1 MLSLTFPL
9 STGSVRKVEIL
20 ESAHNSLP
28 LDRRVSRLVLG
39 TLLVDPAVLDE
50 WVRLGGNAIDTAR
63 VYGDGAAERD
73 LGAWLASRPD
83 VRDELVL
90 ITKGAHPDGARRRV
104 TRADI
109 AADVAAS
116 LEALGRP
123 VDVYML
129 HRDDPAL
136 PVGPIMEWLNEHL
149 RAGHVRALG
158 ASNWS
163 CERIDEANAFAAGH
177 GLEGFCCSSPHLSLA
192 TQNEQHWDDTRSARD
207 PAILAWHERTQM
219 PLFAWSA
226 QARGFFAG
234 HASESV
240 DRVYDNADNRER
252 RRRAAALA
260 GQLGCTTNQIALAW
274 VLQQAFPVYAVV
286 GARTVAQLR
295 EAVGAL
301 ELDLTEDDLRWID
314 LSLDRP
320 MTRG

>member
-1 MLSLTFPL
+1 MLSLTSPL

-252 RRRAAALA
+252 RRRASALA
-260 GQLGCTTNQIALAW
+260 GQLGCTTNQVALAW

-314 LSLDRP
+314 LSRDRP